1 MKRVILVRHA
11 KAVPYGYDDDFSR
24 DLKNP
29 RGLNDAQK
37 VSLEMRNY
45 SIIPDLII
53 SSPARRA
60 LKTARIFAENLGYQ
74 PAKILTEDDLYEGI
88 STHEF
93 VERLNNLD
101 DKINVVY
108 VFGHN
113 PTLYY
118 IIKGLAPAFN
128 NEMPTCSAV
137 GIDFKVKTWKD
148 ITDGTGVF
156 SFQETPQ
163 MIK

>member
-29 RGLNDAQK
+29 RGLNDAHR

-45 SIIPDLII
+45 SIIPDMII
-53 SSPARRA
+53 ASPAKRA
-60 LKTARIFAENLGYQ
+60 LKTARIFAENLGFQ
-74 PAKILTEDDLYEGI
+74 PNNIKTVDDLYEGI

-93 VERLNNLD
+93 AGYLKKLD
-101 DKINVVY
+101 DDVNVVY

-118 IIKGLAPAFN
+118 LTKGLAPSFN
-128 NEMPTCSAV
+128 GEMPTCSAV
-137 GIDFKVKTWKD
+137 CIEFKVKDWKE
-148 ITDGTGVF
+148 IEQGGAEF
-156 SFQETPQ
+156 GFQVTPG